1 VTAASAAGRGIV
13 TPEAVFLEFE
23 TAGIPS
29 RALARVLDL
38 LVAAVGA
45 SFALAIASVG
55 VSTESMAIVLL
66 LLVTFLAVFGYPAI
80 AETLMRGRTVGK
92 AALGLRV
99 VTVEG
104 APVRFRHAA
113 IRSALQLVDF
123 ALVPIAVIA
132 TLSALPSPR
141 DQRLGDRIAGTMVI
155 RDRSGARDAAPVA
168 FPAMPGFEG
177 YVAAL
182 DVTALTAGQYEVLRS
197 FLTRVDTLAAP
208 ARAALAE
215 QLSAGVEAAT
225 RQRRAPSVHPEH
237 HLASIAAAYQ
247 RRHGGP
253 AMAWGMR

>member
-29 RALARVLDL
+29 RALARVIDL
-38 LVAAVGA
+38 VVAGVGA
-45 SFALAIASVG
+45 AFVLSISSVA
-55 VSTESMAIVLL
+55 VSTESAALVLV
-66 LLVTFLAVFGYPAI
+66 LLVTFLAVFGYPAV
-80 AETLMRGRTVGK
+80 AETVSHGRTVGK

-104 APVRFRHAA
+104 APVGFRHAA
-113 IRSALQLVDF
+113 LRSGLQVVDF
-123 ALVPIAVIA
+123 ALIPIGVIA

-155 RDRSGARDAAPVA
+155 RDRSGARDATPIA
-168 FPAMPGFEG
+168 FPPLPGFEG

-182 DVTALTAGQYEVLRS
+182 DVTALTPGQYEVLRS
-197 FLTRVDTLAAP
+197 FLTRVNSLAPA
-208 ARAALAE
+208 ARAALAA

-237 HLASIAAAYQ
+237 HLASVAAAYQ

-253 AMAWGMR
+253 AIAWGMR